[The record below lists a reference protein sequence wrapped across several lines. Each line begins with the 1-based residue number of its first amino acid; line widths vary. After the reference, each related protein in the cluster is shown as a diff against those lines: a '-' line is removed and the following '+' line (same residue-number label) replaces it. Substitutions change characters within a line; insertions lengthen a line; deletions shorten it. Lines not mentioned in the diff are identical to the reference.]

1 MKPCT
6 PPSVLALRGQA
17 PEPSPGSETTKP
29 HAAWHSS
36 IVQSPC
42 SPEALGS
49 SDGHV
54 GGFASSGQDGAAGES
69 STRDGVSTRDTCAD
83 DASRPSISARMAA
96 PCPALLSAED
106 RASGWSEGPS
116 TVCRVFSQPTSCMA
130 SHSQHAWHPTRFTR
144 SPYRSCGV
152 IASVVTQGSTSRV
165 SCLVVLDVD
174 VVAVHAGGT
183 FQETRPRLPPRPG
196 ARDTGL
202 AGRSPA
208 SWITRRVP
216 A

>member
-152 IASVVTQGSTSRV
+152 IASVVTQATMSRV
-165 SCLVVLDVD
+165 SWPWTWTLSLCTRAALSRKPVHDYPHDQEYEARACRAEPGKLD
-174 VVAVHAGGT
+174 HPT
-183 FQETRPRLPPRPG
+183 G
-196 ARDTGL
+196 ASVNG
-202 AGRSPA
+202 
-208 SWITRRVP
+208 
-216 A
+216 